1 MNHAMPTEHTK
12 TNNLP
17 VLRAIKDVADY
28 LRIDPKSVRRLI
40 KSKHLAA
47 YKVGRQWRI
56 ADEDLRALDRKSVV

>member
-1 MNHAMPTEHTK
+1 MPTEHTK

-28 LRIDPKSVRRLI
+28 LRIDPKSVRRLV
-40 KSKHLAA
+40 KSKQLAA

-56 ADEDLRALDRKSVV
+56 AERDLWAFLAERRRGK